1 MTRHFL
7 RDDDLSQAEQSAI
20 LDLAAQMKADR
31 WAAKPL
37 AGPQSVAVIFDK
49 SSTRTRVSFH
59 VGISDLGGSP
69 LVITTAN
76 SQLGGKETPSD
87 TARVLERMVSAI
99 VWRTYAQSGL
109 EEMAAGTRVP
119 VVNALSDDFHPCQL
133 LADLLT
139 IREHRGTLAG
149 QTVAFVG
156 DGASNMAQSYLL
168 AGATAGMHV
177 RVAAPE
183 SFAPAASVVSDA
195 EQRAAVTGGSVLV
208 VTDPVAAVSGADV
221 VVTDTW
227 VSMGKED
234 EKQARLDTFAGYRVD
249 DELMAHA
256 ADDAVFMHCL
266 PADRGFEVT
275 AEVIDG
281 PRSIIWD
288 EAENRLHAQKAL
300 LAWLLA
306 ANAAEPAAAANTV
319 EPAAAANTV
328 EPAAAPTN

>member
-7 RDDDLSQAEQSAI
+7 RDDDLSASEQRDI
-20 LDLAAQMKADR
+20 LDLAEKIKADR
-31 WAAKPL
+31 WGMTPL
-37 AGPQSVAVIFDK
+37 AGPQTVAVIFDK
-49 SSTRTRVSFH
+49 SSTRTRVSFA
-59 VGISDLGGSP
+59 VGIADLGGSP
-69 LVITTAN
+69 LIISTAN
-76 SQLGGKETPSD
+76 SQLGGKESPSD
-87 TARVLERMVSAI
+87 TARVLERQVAAI

-109 EEMAAGTRVP
+109 EQMALGTTVP

-139 IREHRGTLAG
+139 IREHKGALAG
-149 QTVAFVG
+149 LTVTFLG

-183 SFAPAASVVSDA
+183 EFSAADDVVADA
-195 EQRAAVTGGSVLV
+195 DARAAATGGSVALY
-208 VTDPVAAVSGADV
+208 TDPNEAVAGADV

-234 EKQARLDTFAGYRVD
+234 EKAHRVATFGGYQVTT
-249 DELMAHA
+249 ELMALA
-256 ADDAVFMHCL
+256 KPDALFLHCL
-266 PADRGFEVT
+266 PADRGYEVT

-281 PRSIIWD
+281 PQSVIWD

-300 LAWLLA
+300 MVWLLERA
-306 ANAAEPAAAANTV
+306 GD
-319 EPAAAANTV
+319 
-328 EPAAAPTN
+328 